1 MSHEYVD
8 RPQDPTIIDAEI
20 AVGIEQAGSVFGHIN
35 NFTNNLPGGFWR
47 SQAGD
52 LELVD
57 SPLVRPG
64 YVPEGDENTHSAR
77 ARTVTWRQFF
87 EDVDRAVEESGV
99 DQLEL
104 VRLQTLADNPSQ
116 GEAQEAYSRFALPI
130 YRLLRIWG
138 YSPFDLQ
145 R

>member
-1 MSHEYVD
+1 MPYEYA
-8 RPQDPTIIDAEI
+8 PQDPAILDAEI
-20 AVGIEQAGSVFGHIN
+20 AAGIEQAGSVFGYIN
-35 NFTNNLPGGFWR
+35 NFTNNLPDGFWR
-47 SQAGD
+47 SQVGD
-52 LELVD
+52 LGLMD

-104 VRLQTLADNPSQ
+104 ARLQALADNPSQ
-116 GEAQEAYSRFALPI
+116 EEAQETYSRFALPI

-138 YSPFDLQ
+138 YSSFDL
-145 R
+145 RR